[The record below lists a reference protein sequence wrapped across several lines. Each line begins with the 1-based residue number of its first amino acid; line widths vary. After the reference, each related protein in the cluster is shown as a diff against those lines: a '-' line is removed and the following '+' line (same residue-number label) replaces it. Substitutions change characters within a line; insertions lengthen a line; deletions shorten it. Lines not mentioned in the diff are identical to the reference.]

1 MQKFLIS
8 SIFLLFLIFLSHE
21 FYYLDKKNEYEKD
34 IHNKKSEE
42 IIAFFNDEVEKKFG
56 KTFALTNLLSKDKKL
71 IEALVKKDN
80 SLLDYS
86 EIIEETQNFGE
97 YKNLWIQIIDKDG
110 YSFYRSWTNRIGDHA
125 ASARIDIVDM
135 IKNPRPMRGISTGR
149 FDMTFKTMIPLYDN
163 GKFVGIIEMIS
174 KFNSIARVLK
184 KYDIEPLMVVHEDYT
199 TRFIKPFTSLF
210 IGNNYVANLNASK
223 SLMKKVKIYGLKKL
237 MYLEKPIL
245 FDKYLVTTTQI
256 KDIHGGEM
264 GFFIFFFDEKKL
276 DKSKIYN
283 FRFEYSSQVIVAVVI
298 YVLFILFLLNKN
310 YVGRLNE
317 EVEKKTLKID
327 KQKKKLKDLLNVY
340 DNNVIF
346 SKTDLKGY
354 ITYVSKAFCEI
365 SGYTKDELIGKPH
378 NIIRHPDMKKTV
390 FKELWTTIQSGKVWE
405 NEVKNL
411 KKDGGYY
418 WVYSRVEPVY
428 NQENRIIEYISTRT
442 DITAKK
448 KYEEHQL
455 KMLNQTRMT
464 ALGEMLSNIAH
475 QWRQPL
481 SIITS
486 VASSVSL
493 KQELKMLKEV
503 DLEKEMKSIMDS
515 ANYLSNIIESF
526 RNFIRNDKE
535 FKAVSIKKSV
545 DDVLQILDTTI
556 KSNHINIINNI
567 EKNDIVI
574 GMISGELEQV
584 LINIINNANEIF
596 IERNIQD
603 KNIIL
608 NLKIEKEIIIITLE
622 DNAGGIP
629 DDIINKI
636 FDAYFTTKHKSQG
649 TGLGL
654 YMSYRIV
661 TESLKGNL
669 FVKNT
674 DKGAKFFIE
683 IPIKYDSL
691 K

>member
-8 SIFLLFLIFLSHE
+8 SISLLILIFLSYK

-34 IHNKKSEE
+34 IYNKKSEE
-42 IIAFFNDEVEKKFG
+42 IIAFFRDEVEKKFG
-56 KTFALTNLLSKDKKL
+56 KTFALTNLLSKDKNL

-86 EIIEETQNFGE
+86 KIIEETQRFGE
-97 YKNLWIQIIDKDG
+97 YRNLWIQIIDKDG

-163 GKFVGIIEMIS
+163 GKFIGIIEMIS

-184 KYDIEPLMVVHEDYT
+184 KYDIEPLMVLHEDYT

-264 GFFIFFFDEKKL
+264 GFFIFFFEEKKL

-310 YVGRLNE
+310 YVGRLNK
-317 EVEKKTLKID
+317 EVEKKTLKIGR
-327 KQKKKLKDLLNVY
+327 QKKKLKELLNVY

-365 SGYTKDELIGKPH
+365 SGYTKEELIGKPH

-428 NQENRIIEYISTRT
+428 SQENQIIEYISTRT

-503 DLEKEMKSIMDS
+503 DLEKEMSSIMDS

-545 DDVLQILDTTI
+545 DDVVQILDTTI

-608 NLKIEKEIIIITLE
+608 DLKVEKETITITLE

-629 DDIINKI
+629 DDVINKI

>member
-1 MQKFLIS
+1 
-8 SIFLLFLIFLSHE
+8 
-21 FYYLDKKNEYEKD
+21 
-34 IHNKKSEE
+34 
-42 IIAFFNDEVEKKFG
+42 
-56 KTFALTNLLSKDKKL
+56 
-71 IEALVKKDN
+71 
-80 SLLDYS
+80 
-86 EIIEETQNFGE
+86 
-97 YKNLWIQIIDKDG
+97 
-110 YSFYRSWTNRIGDHA
+110 
-125 ASARIDIVDM
+125 
-135 IKNPRPMRGISTGR
+135 
-149 FDMTFKTMIPLYDN
+149 MTFKTMIPLYDN

>member
-8 SIFLLFLIFLSHE
+8 SISLLILIFLSYK

-34 IHNKKSEE
+34 IYNKKSEE
-42 IIAFFNDEVEKKFG
+42 IIAFFRDEVEKKFG
-56 KTFALTNLLSKDKKL
+56 KTFALTNLLSKDKNL

-86 EIIEETQNFGE
+86 KIIEETQRFGE
-97 YKNLWIQIIDKDG
+97 YRNLWIQIIDKDG

-163 GKFVGIIEMIS
+163 GKFIGIIEMIS

-184 KYDIEPLMVVHEDYT
+184 KYDIEPLMVLHEDYT

-264 GFFIFFFDEKKL
+264 GFFIFFFEEKKL

-310 YVGRLNE
+310 YVGRLNK
-317 EVEKKTLKID
+317 EVEKKTLKIGR
-327 KQKKKLKDLLNVY
+327 QKKKLKELLNVY

-365 SGYTKDELIGKPH
+365 SGYTKEELIGKPH

-428 NQENRIIEYISTRT
+428 SQENQIIEYISTRT

-503 DLEKEMKSIMDS
+503 DLEKEMSSIMDS

-608 NLKIEKEIIIITLE
+608 DLKVEKETITITLE

-629 DDIINKI
+629 DDVINKI